1 MNSKD
6 KKIKKILI
14 VPGFYL
20 PHIGGL
26 EKYVDMFSKYL
37 SKREEYEITIFAPN
51 IPKSE
56 EYEIKYTDVK
66 IIRYPATVFFIRN
79 PVPNFWSSVF
89 WTQIKKMID
98 LNPDIVIS
106 HTRFYFS
113 TFLACVFA
121 KLFGKKF
128 IHVEHG
134 SRHKA
139 TKNMLIRIGAEC
151 YDHII
156 SILLLRSS
164 ADNIT
169 ISRANSRFLKHLGA
183 KKSTV
188 IYAGIEVK
196 DSMECQRDKLN
207 QKDIIITYVGRL
219 LYEKGVHD
227 LIYSFLKIKEK
238 QKNLKLLIVGAGD
251 YEKTLKETKDKDIIF
266 LGKKN
271 GDEVMEI
278 LLNSDIF
285 VNPSYSEGLP
295 TSVLEAMSVGVPT
308 IATDVGGT
316 MEVVKDYETG
326 FLIEPKNTKQLEERI
341 LELISNPQ
349 LREDIG
355 RNARLYVK
363 ENFSWE
369 KCVNE
374 YIKIFNEIE
383 K

>member
-6 KKIKKILI
+6 KKIRKILI

-37 SKREEYEITIFAPN
+37 SKREGYEITIFAPN

-56 EYEIKYTDVK
+56 EYEIKYDNVK
-66 IIRYPATVFFIRN
+66 IIRYPATLFFIRN
-79 PVPNFWSSVF
+79 PVPNFWSSGF
-89 WTQIKKMID
+89 WTQLKKMID
-98 LNPDIVIS
+98 LNPGIVIS

-139 TKNMLIRIGAEC
+139 TKNMLIRIGAAC

-164 ADNIT
+164 DVNIT
-169 ISRANSRFLKHLGA
+169 ISRANSRFLKHMGA
-183 KKSTV
+183 KKSAV
-188 IYAGIEVK
+188 IYAGIEVEY
-196 DSMECQRDKLN
+196 SMECQRDKLN
-207 QKDIIITYVGRL
+207 QKDIVITYVGRL

-238 QKNLKLLIVGAGD
+238 QKNLELLIVGSGD

-295 TSVLEAMSVGVPT
+295 TSVLEAMSVGLPT

-316 MEVVKDYETG
+316 REVVKDYETG

-349 LREDIG
+349 LRENIG
-355 RNARLYVK
+355 RNARLFVK
-363 ENFSWE
+363 KNFSWE
-369 KCVNE
+369 KCVDE